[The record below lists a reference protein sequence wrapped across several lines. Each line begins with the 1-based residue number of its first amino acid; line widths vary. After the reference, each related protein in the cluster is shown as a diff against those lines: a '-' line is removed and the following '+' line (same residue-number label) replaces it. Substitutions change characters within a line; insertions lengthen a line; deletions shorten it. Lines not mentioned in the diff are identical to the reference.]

1 MLDAGPAPCHGA
13 DVLELAELTKR
24 ITDGSIDTVVVA
36 FPDMQG
42 RPVGKRVT
50 GRFFL
55 DHVLEHGIEACDYLL
70 AVDVDMDPLPGY
82 RFTNWDTG
90 YGDVV
95 ALPDLSTLRLLPWLE
110 GSAMVVCDVVDTAG
124 VPVEVSPRRVLRRQM
139 ERAREL
145 GFDVRCAT
153 ELEFYLFQE
162 TFEEA
167 AALRWHGLHPH
178 VSSIED
184 YQLLQ
189 TSREEYVLRRIR
201 NEMVAADIPVE
212 FSKGEAGRGQH
223 EVNVTYGGALEVA
236 DRHLVF
242 KNGVKEIADQ
252 CGRSA
257 SFMAKW
263 SMDEVGSSCHIH
275 ASLWDAESGAP
286 RMAGDDDASQL
297 SPEGRQFVA
306 GLLLGARQLT
316 WLWAPYVNSYKRYVP
331 GSWAPT
337 AAVWGVDNRTCGFRL
352 VGTGR
357 GPARRVPHPRR
368 RRQPLPGPGRHL
380 RRRAVGGG
388 ARPRAASAL
397 RGQRL
402 RRHRRGPGADDPG
415 RGHRRA
421 RVVVGGACTPSV
433 TTSTTICSTRPAR
446 NGRGPT
452 GPSPTGSWPELR
464 AHLIRLPA
472 RGAAPTRPGQCR
484 FSRRWICLVC
494 L

>member
-1 MLDAGPAPCHGA
+1 MLDQR
-13 DVLELAELTKR
+13 ELTRR

-70 AVDVDMDPLPGY
+70 AVDVEMEPLPGY
-82 RFTNWDTG
+82 RFANWDNG

-95 ALPDLSTLRLLPWLE
+95 AIPDLSTLRTLPWLE
-110 GSAMVVCDVVDTAG
+110 GSAMVVCDLTDTDGSPVD
-124 VPVEVSPRRVLRRQM
+124 VSPRQVLRRQID
-139 ERAREL
+139 RARQL
-145 GFDVRCAT
+145 GLDVRCAT

-162 TFEEA
+162 NFEEA
-167 AALRWHGLHPH
+167 SARHWRDLHPH
-178 VSSIED
+178 VSTIED

-223 EVNVTYGGALEVA
+223 EVNVTYGRALEVA

-257 SFMAKW
+257 TFMAKW
-263 SMDEVGSSCHIH
+263 SMAEVGSSCHIH

-286 RMAGDDDASQL
+286 LMWGEAGPSNL
-297 SPEGRQFVA
+297 SDVGRKFVA
-306 GLLLGARQLT
+306 GLLAGARQLT

-352 VGTGR
+352 VGRDVG
-357 GPARRVPHPRR
+357 RRVECRI
-368 RRQPLPGPGRHL
+368 
-380 RRRAVGGG
+380 
-388 ARPRAASAL
+388 
-397 RGQRL
+397 
-402 RRHRRGPGADDPG
+402 PGADVNPYLALAGIFAAGLWGVERDLELGAPFEG
-415 RGHRRA
+415 NAYNATDVPRVPTTLVEAIEELESSTIAKDAFGDDVHHHLLNTARQEWARA
-421 RVVVGGACTPSV
+421 NQVVTDWELS
-433 TTSTTICSTRPAR
+433 R
-446 NGRGPT
+446 NFER
-452 GPSPTGSWPELR
+452 
-464 AHLIRLPA
+464 I
-472 RGAAPTRPGQCR
+472 
-484 FSRRWICLVC
+484 
-494 L
+494 

>member
-1 MLDAGPAPCHGA
+1 MLALD
-13 DVLELAELTKR
+13 ELKKR
-24 ITDGSIDTVVVA
+24 ITEGTIDTVVVA

-50 GRFFL
+50 GSFFL

-70 AVDVDMDPLPGY
+70 AVDVDMEPLPGY
-82 RFTNWDTG
+82 RFTNWETG

-95 ALPDLSTLRLLPWLE
+95 ALPDPATLRLLPWLE
-110 GSAMVVCDVVDTAG
+110 GSAMVVCDVVDTQG
-124 VPVEVSPRRVLRRQM
+124 SPVEVSPRRILGRQV
-139 ERAREL
+139 ERARAL
-145 GFDVRCAT
+145 GLEVRCAT
-153 ELEFYLFQE
+153 ELEFYLFRE

-167 AALRWHGLHPH
+167 AAQGWRGLHPH

-201 NEMVAADIPVE
+201 NEMVDAGIPVE

-223 EVNVTYGGALEVA
+223 EVNVTYGKAIEVA

-263 SMDEVGSSCHIH
+263 SIAEVGSSCHIH
-275 ASLWDAESGAP
+275 ASLWDADSGAP
-286 RMAGDDDASQL
+286 RMAGEDAPSQL
-297 SPEGRQFVA
+297 SEVGRQFVA
-306 GLLLGARQLT
+306 GLIHGARQMT

-352 VGTGR
+352 VGHGE
-357 GPARRVPHPRR
+357 GRRVECR
-368 RRQPLPGPGRHL
+368 
-380 RRRAVGGG
+380 V
-388 ARPRAASAL
+388 
-397 RGQRL
+397 
-402 RRHRRGPGADDPG
+402 PGADVNPYLALAGIFAAGLWGVEHGLELPPPFEGNAYNATDVPRVPTTLVEAIEELG
-415 RGHRRA
+415 SSEIAAGAFGDDVHYHLLNTARQEWARA
-421 RVVVGGACTPSV
+421 NQTV
-433 TTSTTICSTRPAR
+433 TDWELAR
-446 NGRGPT
+446 NFER
-452 GPSPTGSWPELR
+452 
-464 AHLIRLPA
+464 I
-472 RGAAPTRPGQCR
+472 
-484 FSRRWICLVC
+484 
-494 L
+494 